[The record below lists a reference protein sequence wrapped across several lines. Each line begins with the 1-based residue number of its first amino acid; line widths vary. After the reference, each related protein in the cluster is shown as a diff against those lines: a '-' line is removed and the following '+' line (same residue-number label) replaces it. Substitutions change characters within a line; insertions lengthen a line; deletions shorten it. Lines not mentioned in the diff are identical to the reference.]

1 MTQSFKAWRLL
12 PLLVM
17 LALVLTGCGD
27 PYLSALNPSGP
38 VAEEQLSLIY
48 ISLAVMIFVIVAV
61 IVIYTYVLIRFRAR
75 PGQTEIPKQVEG
87 SHTLEIIWTVI
98 PILLLIIIAVP
109 TVMTTF
115 SLADETGIEEGLRVN
130 VVAHQYWWEFEY
142 PEEGIYTAQEL
153 VIPKDTWVFFE
164 LTAPDNGVIHSF
176 WVPALGGKMDTNPGL
191 VNRMKLKA
199 DKVGTFHGK
208 CAELCGASHAL
219 MDFKVTVVEQE
230 EYDVWAQKMMASQH
244 VEPTTAVAQQ
254 GREIYANQCIG
265 CHAIDANT
273 KSPYPNLAGFAD
285 RQYVAGWWIN
295 DEKNLTEWIKNP
307 QGLKPGNVMPD
318 LGLSDEEVAAVVE
331 YMKTLKLE

>member
-1 MTQSFKAWRLL
+1 MAVFAL
-12 PLLVM
+12 

-27 PYLSALNPSGP
+27 PYLSALNPAGE
-38 VAEEQLSLIY
+38 VADQQLSLIY

-61 IVIYTYVLIRFRAR
+61 LVIYVYVLIRFRAR

-115 SLADETGIEEGLRVN
+115 SLADDSGIEEGLEVN

-142 PEEGIYTAQEL
+142 PEAGVFTAQEL
-153 VIPKDTWVFFE
+153 VIPKDTWVFFN

-176 WVPALGGKMDTNPGL
+176 WVPALGGKTDNNPGL
-191 VNRMKLKA
+191 VNKMKLKA

-208 CAELCGASHAL
+208 CAELCGPSHAL
-219 MDFKVTVVEQE
+219 MDFKVTVLEPAD
-230 EYDVWAQKMMASQH
+230 YKAWITKMAANSQAEAST
-244 VEPTTAVAQQ
+244 ELAQQ
-254 GREIYANQCIG
+254 GREIFANKCIG
-265 CHAIDANT
+265 CHAIDSRT
-273 KSPYPNLAGFAD
+273 KSVAPNLAGFAD
-285 RQYVAGWWIN
+285 RAYVAGWWKN
-295 DEKNLTEWIKNP
+295 TDENLAAWIKDP
-307 QGLKPGNVMPD
+307 LALKPANKMPQV
-318 LGLSDEEVAAVVE
+318 GLTDEEISAVVE